1 MVAIVAFLRLAS
13 VTDTT
18 LDDQQGLFA
27 CPSCYIDGIEYGDSA
42 VSGSISVPGV
52 DASGTRL
59 LFVGLRSIR
68 TETNADA
75 IRFVGID
82 PGTESVSMLAILPDG
97 SATDLPRRDG
107 SVAEAVA
114 AARADLRAAGET
126 VHVPHPA
133 PTSAR
138 WASITLTALFGIV
151 IAWMFRRLVLTRDP
165 ELDDVETS
173 SPKLDRFL
181 RLMLLPLT
189 IAMGLVALIG
199 ARDGVVFVWFALVLG
214 PLLAISTIGAEALSS
229 RPTPPRK
236 STRR

>member
-18 LDDQQGLFA
+18 LDDQQGL
-27 CPSCYIDGIEYGDSA
+27 
-42 VSGSISVPGV
+42 
-52 DASGTRL
+52 
-59 LFVGLRSIR
+59 
-68 TETNADA
+68 
-75 IRFVGID
+75 
-82 PGTESVSMLAILPDG
+82 
-97 SATDLPRRDG
+97 LPRRDG
-107 SVAEAVA
+107 SVAEAVAAAAAAA

-165 ELDDVETS
+165 ELDDVDTN
-173 SPKLDRFL
+173 SPKLDRLL

-189 IAMGLVALIG
+189 IAMGLVALMG
-199 ARDGVVFVWFALVLG
+199 ARDGVVFVWFTLILG
-214 PLLAISTIGAEALSS
+214 PLLAIATIGAEALSS

>member
-18 LDDQQGLFA
+18 LDDQQGL
-27 CPSCYIDGIEYGDSA
+27 
-42 VSGSISVPGV
+42 
-52 DASGTRL
+52 
-59 LFVGLRSIR
+59 
-68 TETNADA
+68 
-75 IRFVGID
+75 
-82 PGTESVSMLAILPDG
+82 
-97 SATDLPRRDG
+97 LPRRDG
-107 SVAEAVA
+107 SVAEAVAAAAAATAA

-138 WASITLTALFGIV
+138 WASITLTVLLGAV
-151 IAWMFRRLVLTRDP
+151 IAWMFRRLVARDP
-165 ELDDVETS
+165 AEDDLDTGEQKRNL
-173 SPKLDRFL
+173 P
-181 RLMLLPLT
+181 LLPLT

-236 STRR
+236 STRQ